1 MNAQHKAAKNAAAT
15 DVQVA
20 SYNAEIDNAQAD
32 QIQLD
37 TEANLSLARKQ
48 GQAYVAKQ
56 QVSYAAAGV
65 LADTGTPLQAEIASV
80 GTINQNIQ
88 QEYSN
93 SQRKQQ
99 LLHSQAEEGVYM
111 GQASAAADSARG
123 TAALLTGG
131 AQIASSVFKAYD
143 SGVFSSRGSSG
154 GSMPTGQELLQG
166 G

>member
-1 MNAQHKAAKNAAAT
+1 MNSQQKAAKKAAAT

-37 TEANLSLARKQ
+37 TEANVALAEKQ
-48 GQAYVAKQ
+48 GRAYVSRQ

-65 LADTGTPLQAEIASV
+65 LADTGTPLEAEIASV
-80 GTINQNIQ
+80 GAINQNIQ

-99 LLHSQAEEGVYM
+99 LLHSQAAEGVYM
-111 GQASAAADSARG
+111 GQATAAADNARG

-143 SGVFSSRGSSG
+143 SGVFSSRGSGG
-154 GSMPTGQELLQG
+154 GSMPTGQEMLQG